1 MEEPHART
9 RPAPAQVGLTWR
21 MHACCPAVVCRARS
35 HKLHTSPF
43 TNRIRFRSDWSLWH
57 HAITVTYGIISQV
70 VVRPSSEDAVH
81 ADTLTSCCLHTTFRH
96 FCKSILRSASGFY
109 FFFIE
114 TTQSIAASIEISFA
128 LGSSNGSHIYKKNN
142 AISSL

>member
-21 MHACCPAVVCRARS
+21 MHAWCPAVVCRARS

-43 TNRIRFRSDWSLWH
+43 TNRIRSRSDWSLWH

-70 VVRPSSEDAVH
+70 VVRPSREDAVH
-81 ADTLTSCCLHTTFRH
+81 ADTLTGCCHHTTFRH

-109 FFFIE
+109 FFYRDD
-114 TTQSIAASIEISFA
+114 SINSRVYIEISIA
-128 LGSSNGSHIYKKNN
+128 LGSSNGSHIYKNN